1 MHPTETQHDLGFIIT
16 TSPDRGVLAQE
27 VFDLVVSGG
36 VFDQSIIVI
45 FDQAGLEQLV
55 ERPPLDGQKSLY
67 KLWQSAS
74 LFGIDRLLAEQS
86 LVDSC
91 NHTQAPNLFSQV
103 EFLDAAHIQS
113 LLAATRKVMV
123 L

>member
-1 MHPTETQHDLGFIIT
+1 MHPAEKPHDLGFIIT
-16 TSPDRGVLAQE
+16 TSPETGVLAQE

-55 ERPPLDGQKSLY
+55 ERPVADGQKSLY

-74 LFGIDRLLAEQS
+74 LFGINRLLAEQS
-86 LVDSC
+86 LAKAC
-91 NHTQAPNLFSQV
+91 ARTTAPNLFSQV

-113 LLAATRKVMV
+113 LLSATRKVMV